1 MNNNPIVNNNI
12 ISDDEIDLRQLLKVV
27 WDGKIIIIAITTFFS
42 IAAVIYSLSLPNIYQ
57 SKALLSPVGEQVSS
71 NQSMNNLGG
80 LASLAGIDISN
91 QGGGNSVNA
100 IEKLRTLSF
109 YKDNILPNIFLPDLM
124 AIKSWDADNNIINY
138 NESLFNTEQQTWA
151 EIPSPQESYKVFM
164 SVLEFSK
171 NFDTGFV
178 SISVK
183 HQSPHIAKEW
193 TELIVNQ
200 LNDFFRAKDKRE
212 AQAAMD
218 FLNLQ
223 IAQTS
228 FTEIKQVIAQLLQQ
242 KMQTLTLIEANK
254 LYVFSYLDPPVVMEE
269 KSEPQ
274 RALICILYAVF
285 GFMISIII
293 VFIKY
298 YRSDTKNS

>member
-1 MNNNPIVNNNI
+1 MNDNPIVNNNT

-27 WDGKIIIIAITTFFS
+27 WDGKIIIIAITSFFS

-171 NFDTGFV
+171 DFETGFV
-178 SISVK
+178 SISIK
-183 HQSPHIAKEW
+183 HQSPYIAKEW

-212 AQAAMD
+212 AQVAMD

-269 KSEPQ
+269 KSEPS
-274 RALICILYAVF
+274 RSS
-285 GFMISIII
+285 ISILGAILGGMLGILFVII
-293 VFIKY
+293 RHYFIS
-298 YRSDTKNS
+298 RNI